1 MELSIDGS
9 GNDVVAA
16 ATAVIVLVVV
26 VITQWKTLEDVA
38 VTSLYSCV
46 GIIMAISC
54 WHADAVWAGASPLN
68 LLATAVAHLS

>member
-9 GNDVVAA
+9 GNDVAAA
-16 ATAVIVLVVV
+16 ATAVIVLVVA
-26 VITQWKTLEDVA
+26 ITQWKMLEDVA

-46 GIIMAISC
+46 GIIMVISC
-54 WHADAVWAGASPLN
+54 WHADATWAGASPLH